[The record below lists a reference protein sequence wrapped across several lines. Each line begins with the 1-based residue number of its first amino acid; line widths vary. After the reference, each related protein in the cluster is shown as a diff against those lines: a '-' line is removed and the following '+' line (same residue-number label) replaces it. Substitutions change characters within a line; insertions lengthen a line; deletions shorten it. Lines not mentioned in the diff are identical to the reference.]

1 MKENL
6 LKDLI
11 LFVRKISKTVILFLI
26 IGILIGFIYDKLK
39 KPYYETNAIATSGLS
54 YFEGVVKPKDFTNPI
69 IDQKEIINIINSLSP
84 VIDSR
89 DYILL
94 SNKLG
99 LDYNIVKDLIMLEA
113 EQLYEIDS
121 ENRRQKLSYFDIKVK
136 TYSSEFIS
144 DLEEGLIYYINNNKY
159 VKNYHDVFI
168 SQTPFL
174 ISQIEKELKSLNNMR
189 EKDFTSNYNFSVAN
203 NKSELVQNQIIDLN
217 EKKLDLEKKFA
228 LLSPLS
234 FVQSF
239 NAYSNPKSKLFFRI
253 FIFSFL
259 SILFGLIFSI
269 YKEFK

>member
-1 MKENL
+1 M
-6 LKDLI
+6 I
-11 LFVRKISKTVILFLI
+11 L
-26 IGILIGFIYDKLK
+26 
-39 KPYYETNAIATSGLS
+39 E
-54 YFEGVVKPKDFTNPI
+54 
-69 IDQKEIINIINSLSP
+69 
-84 VIDSR
+84 
-89 DYILL
+89 ILL

-121 ENRRQKLSYFDIKVK
+121 ENRRQKLSYFDIKLK

-144 DLEEGLIYYINNNKY
+144 DLEKGLIYYINNNMY
-159 VKNYHDVFI
+159 VKDYHDIFI

-174 ISQIEKELKSLNNMR
+174 ISQIEKELISLNSMR

-259 SILFGLIFSI
+259 SIFFGLIFSI